1 MYNTE
6 MKLIVGLGNPGK
18 KFNNTPHN
26 LGFEIIDLLKK
37 QGQFSAWQEKKK
49 LKAKIAKAENLIF
62 AKPETFMNQSGLAVK
77 ALMDYYKISPEDIYI
92 IQDDITLDTG
102 KLRIK
107 EDSTFG
113 GHKGIKSII
122 ENIKTK
128 KFKRLK
134 IGIGP
139 KPEDMP
145 AKEYVLKKI
154 SKEKTKILS
163 AVKEKA
169 VEILEYEISN
179 S

>member
-1 MYNTE
+1 
-6 MKLIVGLGNPGK
+6 MKLIIGLGNPGQ

-26 LGFEIIDLLKK
+26 LGFEIIDLLKER
-37 QGQFSAWQEKKK
+37 GCFTVWQEKKK
-49 LKAKIAKAENLIF
+49 LKAKIAKGENVVI

-77 ALMDYYKISPEDIYI
+77 SLMDYYKISSEDILV
-92 IQDDITLDTG
+92 IQDDITLDAG

-107 EDSTFG
+107 KDSTFG

-139 KPEDMP
+139 KPVEISG
-145 AKEYVLKKI
+145 KEYVLKKI

-169 VEILEYEISN
+169 VEILEYELNN